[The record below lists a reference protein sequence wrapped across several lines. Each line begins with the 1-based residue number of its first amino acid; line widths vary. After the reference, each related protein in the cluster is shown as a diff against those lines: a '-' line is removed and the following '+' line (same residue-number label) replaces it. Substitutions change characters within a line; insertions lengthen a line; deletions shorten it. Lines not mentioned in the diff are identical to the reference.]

1 MKKTFLIPAL
11 AAFTLAS
18 CGGVNQNQNGGT
30 ATDNGRDD
38 VHIVSTT
45 ATAYQIFKLIDPKN
59 ASIKLGSGT
68 DTTAKDRF
76 SYSVTSED
84 GDGAEGET
92 VNCLSHSDGGLLVV
106 SQHWYY
112 GDMDGYNADDLKLY
126 RYQDGKLSE
135 RNDLLPQASISDF
148 AAIDAVSLY
157 NAPDDDNLYS
167 EYDTEDAP
175 KMLLYHK
182 WMYNDPVRL
191 FYKWDGAKFIPA
203 ESDHQTKQFNILST
217 AGIGRIFLGD
227 NPPESLDGFQKNAV
241 GKTVYFNR
249 DGKKQFKL
257 SLNDEGKIDTI
268 TILSDRYTYRMD
280 ADGPTNDHY
289 GIGFNDVG
297 YGLFKGQYFVMKD
310 GVWVRT
316 IEEAHDYNHIDM
328 FGENS
333 SNSVDYPHNG
343 VIEFYTT
350 KNAITNIYPEIG
362 KKVDEFDDN
371 PKYDENATVTLIK
384 IYRQQPAKI
393 AEEVFRKMFPEIK
406 EVSCYNDTPLKC
418 YGSNPEEDEGCESG
432 ELLACYP
439 LKNGGYIVT
448 VAHDFS
454 GPGCASEY
462 QFYTKKY
469 IDGKISN
476 SADLFPTP
484 QLDDLLNPAK
494 TAGHESD
501 IAEFRKMYDK
511 SPIFP
516 NTLGTV
522 KNS

>member
-1 MKKTFLIPAL
+1 
-11 AAFTLAS
+11 
-18 CGGVNQNQNGGT
+18 
-30 ATDNGRDD
+30 
-38 VHIVSTT
+38 
-45 ATAYQIFKLIDPKN
+45 
-59 ASIKLGSGT
+59 
-68 DTTAKDRF
+68 
-76 SYSVTSED
+76 
-84 GDGAEGET
+84 
-92 VNCLSHSDGGLLVV
+92 
-106 SQHWYY
+106 
-112 GDMDGYNADDLKLY
+112 
-126 RYQDGKLSE
+126 
-135 RNDLLPQASISDF
+135 
-148 AAIDAVSLY
+148 
-157 NAPDDDNLYS
+157 
-167 EYDTEDAP
+167 
-175 KMLLYHK
+175 
-182 WMYNDPVRL
+182 
-191 FYKWDGAKFIPA
+191 
-203 ESDHQTKQFNILST
+203 
-217 AGIGRIFLGD
+217 
-227 NPPESLDGFQKNAV
+227 
-241 GKTVYFNR
+241 
-249 DGKKQFKL
+249 
-257 SLNDEGKIDTI
+257 
-268 TILSDRYTYRMD
+268 
-280 ADGPTNDHY
+280 
-289 GIGFNDVG
+289 
-297 YGLFKGQYFVMKD
+297 MKD

-316 IEEAHDYNHIDM
+316 IDEANDSNPIDM

-333 SNSVDYPHNG
+333 PNPVDYPHNG

-393 AEEVFRKMFPEIK
+393 AEEVFRKLFPEIK

-469 IDGKISN
+469 IDGTISN
-476 SADLFPTP
+476 SADLFPMP

-511 SPIFP
+511 SPIDYICYDFQP
-516 NTLGTV
+516 PKTLSVRLHPWDCEDAYHNMDKVMLDPYNGDKIPEYTWDGEKFV
-522 KNS
+522 KESS

>member
-11 AAFTLAS
+11 AALALAS
-18 CGGVNQNQNGGT
+18 CGGGNQNQNGGT
-30 ATDNGRDD
+30 ATDTA
-38 VHIVSTT
+38 VSGTT
-45 ATAYQIFKLIDPKN
+45 STDNITAYQIFKLIDPKN

-68 DTTAKDRF
+68 DTTAKEKF
-76 SYSVTSED
+76 TYSFTSED

-106 SQHWYY
+106 YQHWYY

-126 RYQDGKLSE
+126 RYQDGKLTE
-135 RNDLLPQASISDF
+135 CNNLLPKASVSDF

-157 NAPDDDNLYS
+157 NAPDDDYIYS

-175 KMLLYHK
+175 LMLLYHK

-191 FYKWDGAKFIPA
+191 FYKWDGAKFVPA

-227 NPPESLDGFQKNAV
+227 NPPESLDGFQKNAL

-257 SLNDEGKIDTI
+257 SLNDNGKIDTI

-280 ADGPTNDHY
+280 VDGPTNDHY

-316 IEEAHDYNHIDM
+316 IDEANDSNPIDM

-333 SNSVDYPHNG
+333 PNPVDYPHNG

-350 KNAITNIYPEIG
+350 REAVKNIYPEIG
-362 KKVDEFDDN
+362 KKVTDDDN
-371 PKYDENATVTLIK
+371 PKYDPNATVTLIK
-384 IYRQQPAKI
+384 IYSQQPAKI
-393 AEEVFRKMFPEIK
+393 AEEVFRKLFPEIK
-406 EVSCYNDTPLKC
+406 
-418 YGSNPEEDEGCESG
+418 
-432 ELLACYP
+432 
-439 LKNGGYIVT
+439 
-448 VAHDFS
+448 
-454 GPGCASEY
+454 
-462 QFYTKKY
+462 
-469 IDGKISN
+469 
-476 SADLFPTP
+476 
-484 QLDDLLNPAK
+484 DDLLNPAK

-501 IAEFRKMYDK
+501 IAEFRKLYDK
-511 SPIFP
+511 SPIDYICYDFQP
-516 NTLGTV
+516 PMTLSVRLHPWDCEDAYHNMDKVMLDPYNGDKIPEYTWDGEKFV
-522 KNS
+522 KE